1 MTTTTRPRPAL
12 LVHALVPLQH
22 PLLRTLAQVALGVA
36 FLAALAQVRFAV
48 GPVPITGQTLGVL
61 LLAAAG
67 GRRLGVAT
75 VVAYLGLGL
84 AGLPL
89 FAGGGAGVATL
100 GGTTAGYL
108 AGFIVAAVL
117 VGALAERFGT
127 TRPLAVAGAM
137 LLGTLVI
144 YLFGVA
150 WLSRF
155 APDLGTAIAW
165 GIAPFVVGDLL
176 KVLLATALL
185 PVATRWLTPPR

>member
-12 LVHALVPLQH
+12 LVHALVPLRH
-22 PLLRTLAQVALGVA
+22 PALRTLAQVALGVA
-36 FLAALAQVRFAV
+36 FLTALAQLRLAI
-48 GPVPITGQTLGVL
+48 GPVPVTGQTLGVL

-89 FAGGGAGVATL
+89 FAGGGAGLVTL

-108 AGFIVAAVL
+108 LGFVVAAAL
-117 VGALAERFGT
+117 VGALAERHGT
-127 TRPLAVAGAM
+127 HRALPVAGAM

-144 YLFGVA
+144 YAFGVA
-150 WLSRF
+150 GLLRF
-155 APDLGTAIAW
+155 APDVATAVAW
-165 GIAPFVVGDLL
+165 GVAPFVLGDAL
-176 KVLLATALL
+176 KVVLATALL
-185 PVATRWLTPPR
+185 PWATRWLAPTR